1 MVATRP
7 RTLRAL
13 ALVLLAALIG
23 ILGPTRPA
31 HALSGDPTV
40 RAAQAALHDLGLPVP
55 VVDGYDGA
63 PLRRALC
70 AWRRLSG
77 HEAHRGPLDEGDLA
91 TLLTMEVLPPAP
103 AGRGVTIDKTC
114 QASYFHD
121 GGTWQRVVA
130 TSTGRNGLPRVGDYR
145 VQRKRAGWH
154 TSTLYWAPRPNMYN
168 TIYFNGAIALHGS
181 NDVPFR
187 PASRGCARLEL
198 ADADFL
204 FERLERGDVIT
215 VVGSF

>member
-1 MVATRP
+1 MVGPRP
-7 RTLRAL
+7 RTLRAIP
-13 ALVLLAALIG
+13 LVLVVAAVG
-23 ILGPTRPA
+23 VLGPTPQA

-40 RAAQAALHDLGLPVP
+40 RAAQAALADLGLPVA
-55 VVDGYDGA
+55 VIDGHDGV
-63 PLRRALC
+63 PLRRSLC

-77 HEAHRGPLDEGDLA
+77 LEAHRGPLDADDLEV
-91 TLLTMEVLPPAP
+91 LLTMEALPPAP
-103 AGRGVTIDKTC
+103 SGRGVTIDKTC

-121 GGTWQRVVA
+121 DGTWQRVVA

-198 ADADFL
+198 EDADFL
-204 FERLERGDVIT
+204 FERMERGDIVT
-215 VVGSF
+215 VVGRF